1 MDQLRAVADSL
12 AMVALED
19 SLRVLRASYLMAVV
33 SMYSR
38 AKRLEWLQHCFGGQ
52 WLVVFRMMVQ
62 GLVSNHHSLLREL
75 VFEYL
80 ATMVVDRKFEVVD
93 EFALAVTGGFVLV
106 DGFELIDGIVAMVLR
121 TFVEV

>member
-1 MDQLRAVADSL
+1 
-12 AMVALED
+12 
-19 SLRVLRASYLMAVV
+19 
-33 SMYSR
+33 
-38 AKRLEWLQHCFGGQ
+38 
-52 WLVVFRMMVQ
+52 MVQ